1 MDCEWQKRLMVS
13 SELATDRRNL
23 RMLRRPRIRRKEN
36 SARASRR
43 PVRRASVTS
52 RYSLCLSSDLTSS
65 KTGDGRSASASVSG
79 FTASLQNAF
88 FRYIYSQSVFMRE
101 RDWSARQGATGVV
114 CIVEETRD
122 FDSQLLSRFCF
133 ANQFLAAR
141 KIKIPIKP
149 ISKKKK
155 LTLSKK

>member
-43 PVRRASVTS
+43 PVRSASVTS

-101 RDWSARQGATGVV
+101 REIGPRGREQLAWFVLLRKHATLIRSCCRVSA
-114 CIVEETRD
+114 
-122 FDSQLLSRFCF
+122 LLTNF
-133 ANQFLAAR
+133 
-141 KIKIPIKP
+141 
-149 ISKKKK
+149 
-155 LTLSKK
+155 